1 MTPTT
6 VTVEITSEVSA
17 QVYPN
22 AYNILATS
30 TPDVSLW
37 QEIINYLASWI

>member
-17 QVYPN
+17 QVVN
-22 AYNILATS
+22 LNNILATS

-37 QEIINYLASWI
+37 QEIINFITSWI